1 MKLILAT
8 SNKGKLKEVREILPE
23 YDIVTMSEAG
33 IHDEIEENGTTFEEN
48 AYIKAKYVCDR
59 LGEVTIADDSGL
71 EVDFL
76 DGAPGIYS
84 ARFAGEGASDDEKIA
99 KLLDALENEEDRC
112 AKFVSVIVVIL
123 PDGKT
128 FTARGE
134 VMGKITREKH
144 GCGGFG
150 YDPIFL
156 SDELGKTFG
165 ESSADEKNRIS
176 HRGRALLQMYDIL
189 KSEI

>member
-84 ARFAGEGASDDEKIA
+84 ARFAGEGATDKDRNA
-99 KLLDALENEEDRC
+99 KLLSMLEGVPFDKR
-112 AKFVSVIVVIL
+112 
-123 PDGKT
+123 
-128 FTARGE
+128 TARYVCSIAIVYPSG
-134 VMGKITREKH
+134 EKH
-144 GCGGFG
+144 IFTKTCEG
-150 YDPIFL
+150 YILEKDY
-156 SDELGKTFG
+156 LG
-165 ESSADEKNRIS
+165 R
-176 HRGRALLQMYDIL
+176 L
-189 KSEI
+189 

>member
-76 DGAPGIYS
+76 DGG
-84 ARFAGEGASDDEKIA
+84 
-99 KLLDALENEEDRC
+99 N
-112 AKFVSVIVVIL
+112 
-123 PDGKT
+123 
-128 FTARGE
+128 
-134 VMGKITREKH
+134 
-144 GCGGFG
+144 
-150 YDPIFL
+150 IFRA
-156 SDELGKTFG
+156 FC
-165 ESSADEKNRIS
+165 R
-176 HRGRALLQMYDIL
+176 RGRDR
-189 KSEI
+189 